1 MNDIENRTGRRPAA
15 TPFQFGGADSVDN
28 GARYLGISR
37 TKTWRLIGEGTLPCV
52 RLGGRTLLRKV
63 DCDAL
68 LARHVEAA

>member
-1 MNDIENRTGRRPAA
+1 MTANDIKPEPPPT
-15 TPFQFGGADSVDN
+15 TPFQYGGADSVEN

-37 TKTWRLIGEGTLPCV
+37 AKTWRLIRQRTLPCV

-68 LARHVEAA
+68 LARHLEAA